1 MNGKRMRRWNEPRS
15 GLRGR
20 HGLAAFLPCPG
31 PKRPHQPGVVHRGP
45 RVLTLA
51 RAATIVLSI
60 LAVIGFRSSLSA
72 RAEDFDAGKSAQQLF
87 ASNCSSC
94 HHTAH
99 GLARRM
105 SSWSL
110 NAFLREH
117 YTATRAS
124 ADTLSTYL
132 LAEGGGIHVRAAT
145 RSEVVAPAISRRK
158 RSMPRPPADI
168 PNH

>member
-1 MNGKRMRRWNEPRS
+1 M
-15 GLRGR
+15 
-20 HGLAAFLPCPG
+20 
-31 PKRPHQPGVVHRGP
+31 
-45 RVLTLA
+45 LA
-51 RAATIVLSI
+51 RAATIVPI
-60 LAVIGFRSSLSA
+60 IAAVIAFRSPLSA

-105 SSWSL
+105 NSWSL
-110 NAFLREH
+110 SAFLREH

-124 ADTLSTYL
+124 AETLSTYL
-132 LAEGGGIHVRAAT
+132 LAEGGGIHASRAP
-145 RSEVVAPAISRRK
+145 RSEVVPPAISRRK
-158 RSMPRPPADI
+158 RSMLRPPADI